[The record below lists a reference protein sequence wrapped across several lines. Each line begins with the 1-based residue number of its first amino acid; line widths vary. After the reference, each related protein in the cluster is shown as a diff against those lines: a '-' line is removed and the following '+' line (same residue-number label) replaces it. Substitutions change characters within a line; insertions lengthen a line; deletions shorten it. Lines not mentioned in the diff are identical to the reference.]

1 MPIIIL
7 GPGNKAVNKMGKVSA
22 LKFIFL
28 REMDHQQE
36 NKYIIL
42 GSYRYSEIKQS
53 RRRQWWR
60 E

>member
-53 RRRQWWR
+53 RRRQ
-60 E
+60 